1 MKNKNGV
8 SFVEFRVRYV
18 ETDQMGIAHHS
29 NYFSWMEA
37 ARAELMRD
45 QGMSY
50 RELEEKGYLLPVR
63 EAYCRY
69 RKSLKY
75 DDIIV
80 SESEL
85 LELGGASIKIG
96 YKIFKKGDNKPSAE
110 GFTLHPFTD
119 KDGKVVKTPA
129 FFKELF
135 EKSS

>member
-1 MKNKNGV
+1 MKNDLNK
-8 SFVEFRVRYV
+8 SFIEFRVRYV

-37 ARAELMRD
+37 ARAELMRNH
-45 QGMSY
+45 GMSY

-75 DDIIV
+75 DDIIII
-80 SESEL
+80 ESEL

-96 YKIFKKGDNKPSAE
+96 YSIFKKGDNKPAAE

-119 KDGKVVKTPA
+119 KNGKVVKTPD
-129 FFKELF
+129 FFKKLF
-135 EKSS
+135 EKVS